1 MFACASG
8 GGHELESAFI
18 VIVVIVIVIVVVIV
32 IVIVIVIIIIIII
45 VVIITVTITIII
57 MNVIVIITAGEH
69 EPGIWQRCWPGII
82 HSHLPTRPHPAAH
95 AATGSGGV

>member
-32 IVIVIVIIIIIII
+32 IVIVIVIIIIII